1 MANIPTTAVV
11 ATVPG
16 AEPGNS
22 RSLVI
27 VTMLFF
33 MWGLLTSL
41 NDVLIPHLKSIYTL
55 NYVQAMLVQFCFFG
69 AYFIVSIPA
78 GALIRRIGYQNGAV
92 TGLII
97 AASGCALFYPAA
109 NSGYSLFLFAFF
121 VLASGITILQVAA
134 NPYVTLLGSPES
146 ASSRLTLTQAFNS
159 LGTTVGPYFGSVLIL
174 SGGIVASTA
183 VGAPGDGAAQRVAEA
198 ATVQA
203 PYLILAGLLLALG
216 IVFALAKLP
225 HVEDS
230 PGMTPPDD
238 GTKRS
243 ILSYRNLVLG
253 AIAIFLYVG
262 GEVSIG
268 SFLVSYMGE
277 GSIAGLP
284 AAVAGKYVSYYWG
297 GAMVGRFIGF
307 VVLSRVSPG
316 RVLAFNACSAI
327 GLLLVAILGH
337 GAIAMWAILGVGL
350 FNSIM
355 FPTIFSMALH
365 KLGPMTGQGSGVLC
379 MAIVGGAIVPL
390 VQGAFADRIGLQFS
404 FFVPIVC
411 YAYILFFGVKYA
423 RLYLAPANAPVT

>member
-1 MANIPTTAVV
+1 
-11 ATVPG
+11 
-16 AEPGNS
+16 
-22 RSLVI
+22 
-27 VTMLFF
+27 
-33 MWGLLTSL
+33 
-41 NDVLIPHLKSIYTL
+41 
-55 NYVQAMLVQFCFFG
+55 
-69 AYFIVSIPA
+69 
-78 GALIRRIGYQNGAV
+78 
-92 TGLII
+92 
-97 AASGCALFYPAA
+97 
-109 NSGYSLFLFAFF
+109 
-121 VLASGITILQVAA
+121 
-134 NPYVTLLGSPES
+134 
-146 ASSRLTLTQAFNS
+146 
-159 LGTTVGPYFGSVLIL
+159 
-174 SGGIVASTA
+174 
-183 VGAPGDGAAQRVAEA
+183 
-198 ATVQA
+198 
-203 PYLILAGLLLALG
+203 LLALG